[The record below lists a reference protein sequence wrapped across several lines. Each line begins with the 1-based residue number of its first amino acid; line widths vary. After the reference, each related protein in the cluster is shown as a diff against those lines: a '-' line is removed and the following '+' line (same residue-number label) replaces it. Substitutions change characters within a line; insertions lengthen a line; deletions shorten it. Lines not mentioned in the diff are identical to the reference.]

1 MAYNVTLRQFE
12 GPLDL
17 LLHLIEKAE
26 LDIRDVFVS
35 EITSQYLEYIS
46 SAEDMD
52 MELSSEFLTMA
63 ATLLYIKSRSLL
75 PKPPRE
81 PNEFEVEEDPEVLL
95 MRQLREYKAYKDA
108 TAKLTELEDAAQRSY
123 TKLPEEFVLPEQTV
137 ELIGG
142 VVDDLHAAFMELLQR
157 TDGIPPEQRR
167 LHEVEADF
175 YTVDNCMREIRE
187 KVRDCAAS
195 GEMDFYALFE
205 GANSKLKVIVMFM
218 ALLELIMRAE
228 VTVHQSQC
236 FGSITV
242 AALDLNFDDDDTYED
257 SYN

>member
-26 LDIRDVFVS
+26 VDIRDVFVS
-35 EITSQYLEYIS
+35 EITSQYLEYV
-46 SAEDMD
+46 SAADDLD
-52 MELSSEFLTMA
+52 MELSSEFITMA

-81 PNEFEVEEDPEVLL
+81 PNEFEIEEDPEVTL
-95 MRQLREYKAYKDA
+95 MRQLREYKAYKEA
-108 TAKLTELEDAAQRSY
+108 TAKLSELQDAAQLSY
-123 TKLPEEFVLPEQTV
+123 TKLPEEFILPEQTV

-142 VVDDLHAAFMELLQR
+142 VVDDLHAAFMELLNR

-167 LHEVEADF
+167 LHEVEADH
-175 YTVDNCMREIRE
+175 YTVDNCMQEIRGKLRE
-187 KVRDCAAS
+187 NAQN
-195 GEMDFYALFE
+195 GEMDFYSLFE
-205 GANSKLKVIVMFM
+205 GANSKLRIIVMFM

-228 VTVHQSQC
+228 VAVHQSQC

-242 AALDLNFDDDDTYED
+242 SALDLNPDDDDFEDTYI
-257 SYN
+257 